1 MTEVATPGPGRPDP
15 GLGGPRGGRRIAADR
30 VGVQRWLLAALAA
43 AAAVCLGVGGQAA
56 VARGAMS
63 PSVGLSVGALAAA
76 LAVLGL
82 PSISVRLIARLCVV
96 VSAAFLVRFGALSGS
111 LVVGSQNV
119 LAWLVGVVAV
129 FVLTDRLGTDAQP
142 GLAETGAGV
151 AEPRSDSGRARVLA
165 TVQAVVL
172 VTLAVVLLAV
182 MVTPLALPYVGG
194 SAETGNGPKLESQGG
209 GGASLRSS
217 EDLDMTQRPALT
229 DEVMFTVDTDRATFW
244 RGETF
249 DQWDGRTWTRSQ
261 PERYPLSLSGQV
273 TTYPDDLGAGGTEQF
288 VQQIRIETSY
298 ADVVFAAP
306 SAAKVV
312 ANNPVFQRAD
322 GSLGTSDVPF
332 GSGATYRV
340 TSRRPVLTEA
350 RLRSVE
356 GGVTPPDVTRRFASP
371 PATTARVTAAALK
384 ATDGAGSTYDKIRA
398 LERWMGA
405 RTEYSL
411 DAPLS
416 PKGVD
421 VVDNF
426 LFDTRLGWCEQ
437 VASSLVVLARA
448 NGIPARLATGFV
460 PDERDPVTGR
470 YIVRARDAHAWTEVW
485 FPELGWV
492 PFDPTADVP
501 LAGKS
506 QTHQTLVEWL
516 VDHAV
521 TVGLAAAVI
530 AVLAVSGTVATRR
543 WRRRPHS
550 PRRSAPWAAHADAR
564 LDALGAQV
572 GRPRQVCETAS
583 AYSAA
588 LAERY
593 DDERLA
599 AVGQAIDDAQFA
611 VNPPSAERQ
620 ATVDAY
626 LRSAVVP
633 EEPLLTTNGAARG
646 GAGQ

>member
-1 MTEVATPGPGRPDP
+1 MTDGAGPGPAS
-15 GLGGPRGGRRIAADR
+15 GPKRMAADR
-30 VGVQRWLLAALAA
+30 VGVQPWLLAALVVAT
-43 AAAVCLGVGGQAA
+43 AVCLGVGGQAA
-56 VARGAMS
+56 VARGVLPPAM
-63 PSVGLSVGALAAA
+63 GWGVGALAAA

-82 PSISVRLIARLCVV
+82 PSISVRLVARLIVV
-96 VSAAFLVRFGALSGS
+96 VSAALLIRFGALSGS
-111 LVVGSQNV
+111 LVVGSQSV
-119 LAWLVGVVAV
+119 LAWVVGAVAV
-129 FVLTDRLGTDAQP
+129 FVVTDRLGTDAQP
-142 GLAETGAGV
+142 GLAVAAAPAG
-151 AEPRSDSGRARVLA
+151 EPRLDLGRARVLPTSRVVVMA
-165 TVQAVVL
+165 TF
-172 VTLAVVLLAV
+172 AVVLLAV
-182 MVTPLALPYVGG
+182 LVTPLALPYVGG
-194 SAETGNGPKLESQGG
+194 STETGDGPTLDSQDGS
-209 GGASLRSS
+209 GASLRSS
-217 EDLDMTQRPALT
+217 DDLDMTQRPALT

-261 PERYPLSLSGQV
+261 PERYPLSLTGQV
-273 TTYPDDLGAGGTEQF
+273 TTYLDDLGAGGTEEF
-288 VQQIRIETSY
+288 DQQIRIETSY
-298 ADVVFAAP
+298 ADVIFAAP
-306 SAAKVV
+306 SAVKVV
-312 ANNPVFQRAD
+312 ANNSIFQRAD
-322 GSLGTSDVPF
+322 GTLGTSDVAL
-332 GSGATYRV
+332 GAGATYRV

-350 RLRSVE
+350 RLRSAE
-356 GGVTPPDVTRRFASP
+356 GGLTPPDVTRRYASP
-371 PATTARVTAAALK
+371 PVTTARVTAAARK
-384 ATDGAGSTYDKIRA
+384 ATAGAGTTYDKILA
-398 LERWMGA
+398 LERWMGQ

-506 QTHQTLVEWL
+506 QTERTWVEWL
-516 VDHAV
+516 ADHAV
-521 TVGLAAAVI
+521 TLGLAVAVI
-530 AVLAVSGTVATRR
+530 AVLAVSGTVAMRR
-543 WRRRPHS
+543 WRRRPHP

-572 GRPRQVCETAS
+572 GRPRHVSETAS
-583 AYSAA
+583 SYAVA
-588 LAERY
+588 LAELY
-593 DDERLA
+593 DDARLV
-599 AVGQAIDDAQFA
+599 AVGEAVDDAQFA

-620 ATVDAY
+620 VTLDAY
-626 LRSAVVP
+626 LRSLVVA
-633 EEPLLTTNGAARG
+633 EEQLVTANGRQDRG
-646 GAGQ
+646 GAG

>member
-1 MTEVATPGPGRPDP
+1 MTDGAGPGRM
-15 GLGGPRGGRRIAADR
+15 AADR
-30 VGVQRWLLAALAA
+30 VGIQPWLLGALVVSTAA
-43 AAAVCLGVGGQAA
+43 CLGAGGQAA
-56 VARGAMS
+56 VARGPLPPTLGWA
-63 PSVGLSVGALAAA
+63 VGALAAA
-76 LAVLGL
+76 LAVVGL
-82 PSISVRLIARLCVV
+82 PSISVRLVARLCVV
-96 VSAAFLVRFGALSGS
+96 VSAALLIRFGALSGS
-111 LVVGSQNV
+111 LVAGSQSV
-119 LAWLVGVVAV
+119 LAWVVGAVGV

-142 GLAETGAGV
+142 GLAV
-151 AEPRSDSGRARVLA
+151 AAAPASEPRLDLGRARVLSTVRAVVMA
-165 TVQAVVL
+165 TV
-172 VTLAVVLLAV
+172 AVVLLAV
-182 MVTPLALPYVGG
+182 LVTPLALPYVGG
-194 SAETGNGPKLESQGG
+194 SAETGDGPTLDSQGG
-209 GGASLRSS
+209 SGASLRSS
-217 EDLDMTQRPALT
+217 DDLDMTQRPALT

-249 DQWDGRTWTRSQ
+249 DQWDGRRWTRSQ
-261 PERYPLSLSGQV
+261 PDRFPISLTGQV
-273 TTYPDDLGAGGTEQF
+273 TAFPDDLGAGGTEEF

-306 SAAKVV
+306 SAVKVV
-312 ANNPVFQRAD
+312 ATSSLVQRAD
-322 GSLGTSDVPF
+322 GTLGTSDIPF
-332 GSGATYRV
+332 GAGATYQV

-350 RLRSVE
+350 RLRAVD
-356 GGVTPPDVTRRFASP
+356 GGATPSEVAIRYASP
-371 PATTARVTAAALK
+371 PVTTDRVTAAALK
-384 ATDGAGSTYDKIRA
+384 ATAGAGTTYDKILA
-398 LERWMGA
+398 LENWMGQ

-470 YIVRARDAHAWTEVW
+470 YVVRARDAHAWTEVW

-506 QTHQTLVEWL
+506 QTHQTWVEWL
-516 VDHAV
+516 ADHAV
-521 TVGLAAAVI
+521 MLGLAAAVI
-530 AVLAVSGTVATRR
+530 GVVAASATLAVRR
-543 WRRRPHS
+543 WRRRPHR
-550 PRRSAPWAAHADAR
+550 PGRSAPWAAQADAR

-572 GRPRQVCETAS
+572 DRPRHVSETAS
-583 AYSAA
+583 SYAVA

-593 DDERLA
+593 DDDRLV

-611 VNPPSAERQ
+611 VNPPSPERQ
-620 ATVDAY
+620 ATVDAH
-626 LRSAVVP
+626 LHA
-633 EEPLLTTNGAARG
+633 LAAR
-646 GAGQ
+646 APQPQSVE